1 MMKRQIKKLLIAS
14 AVLAANYYLM
24 PLSVNDPDS
33 AMIILLLLMPGLTLT
48 LCFACGCSS
57 ISWLFPF
64 LSVILFALSIPL
76 YFTMDALGMIIVYAL
91 ISCIGFAAGRGIRL
105 LIRRDQK
112 RAAGH

>member
-1 MMKRQIKKLLIAS
+1 
-14 AVLAANYYLM
+14 M

-91 ISCIGFAAGRGIRL
+91 ISFIGFAAGRGMRL